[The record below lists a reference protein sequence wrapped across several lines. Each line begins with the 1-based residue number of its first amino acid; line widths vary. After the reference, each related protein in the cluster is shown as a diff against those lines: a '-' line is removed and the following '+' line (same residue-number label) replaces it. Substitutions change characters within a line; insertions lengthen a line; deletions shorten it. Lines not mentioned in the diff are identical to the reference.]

1 MRYQIQYMKTDKE
14 IILETLD
21 RINRQLDSNSNAL
34 VISKAGGV
42 DPETAYIETVRDL
55 LALFHS

>member
-1 MRYQIQYMKTDKE
+1 MKTDKE

-21 RINRQLDSNSNAL
+21 RINKQLDSNSNAL